1 VPNNAIEAAKPMQER
16 QIEKVA
22 NLVATTAKGG
32 ASTPQDATITADM
45 HKVTY
50 RATVPPGTTDD

>member
-16 QIEKVA
+16 QVEKVA
-22 NLVATTAKGG
+22 NLVANSGATAKG
-32 ASTPQDATITADM
+32 AQDATITADM